1 MLHSGHKTSVN
12 GTQQAHNGRRFFSAG
27 AGTYLDDVLERA
39 DVIAFRLNHLVHDQ
53 QKGSVVA
60 EKKSGRLVE

>member
-1 MLHSGHKTSVN
+1 MD
-12 GTQQAHNGRRFFSAG
+12 ADFFWRG

-39 DVIAFRLNHLVHDQ
+39 DVVAFRLNHLVHDQ